1 MYFAYS
7 LASVEE
13 PISVFYM
20 LERSQPKFLDYKTA
34 RTIADKF
41 GTPVYVYDEATLI
54 TNAAEALAFP
64 NAFGITVRYAMKAA
78 PNATILQLFSTA
90 GLLIDASSG
99 YEVRRALAAGV
110 PAENISLSTQE
121 LPADFAELYKLGIEI
136 NACSLNQLEQFG
148 KALPGSPIGL
158 RFNPGTGSGGNNRT
172 NVGGPASSFGI
183 WHEWIDEVNAILNR
197 YSLKATRVHTHIGS
211 GSDPAV
217 WQKVS
222 ELSLSIVRQFSD
234 VVSLNLGGGY
244 KVARMASETGT
255 DLQECGAPVVEKFR
269 DFARE
274 TGRKIHLEIEPG
286 TYLVANACALLC
298 TVQDVVSTG
307 AGGYDFLK
315 LNAGMTEILR
325 PSLYGAQHPISV
337 LQAAPT
343 AESREY
349 MVVGHCCESGDILTP
364 APGDPELLAPRS
376 LPATQIGDFCVIDG
390 AGAYCSAM
398 SAKNYNSYPEA
409 AEALLDESKVP
420 HLIRK
425 RQDPEAIWANEV
437 SLRQHVSG

>member
-1 MYFAYS
+1 MQ
-7 LASVEE
+7 LH
-13 PISVFYM
+13 
-20 LERSQPKFLDYKTA
+20 LQPNFLDYKTA
-34 RTIADKF
+34 CTIADNF
-41 GTPVYVYDEATLI
+41 GTPVYVYDKATLMAK
-54 TNAAEALAFP
+54 AAEALAFP
-64 NAFGITVRYAMKAA
+64 NAFGLTVRYAMKAS
-78 PNATILQLFSTA
+78 PNATILRLFNST

-121 LPADFAELYKLGIEI
+121 LPADFAEFYELGVEI
-136 NACSLNQLEQFG
+136 NACSLSQLERFG
-148 KALPGSPIGL
+148 QVFPEHAIGL

-183 WHEWIDEVNAILNR
+183 WHEWIDKVKSILNR
-197 YSLKATRVHTHIGS
+197 YALKATRIHTHIGS

-217 WQKVS
+217 WQNVS
-222 ELSLSIVRQFSD
+222 ELSLAIVREFSD

-244 KVARMASETGT
+244 KVARMKDETGT
-255 DLQECGAPVVEKFR
+255 DLQECGRPVEERFR

-274 TGRKIHLEIEPG
+274 TGREIHLEIEPG
-286 TYLVANACALLC
+286 TYLVANAGSLLC
-298 TVQDVVSTG
+298 TVQDIVSTG
-307 AGGYDFLK
+307 ASGYEFLK

-337 LQAAPT
+337 LQP
-343 AESREY
+343 ESVTETQEY

-364 APGDPELLAPRS
+364 APADPELLAPRV
-376 LPATQIGDFCVIDG
+376 LPVTQKGDLCVIDG

-398 SAKNYNSYPEA
+398 SAKHYNSYPEV
-409 AEALLDESKVP
+409 AEVLLDESKVP

-425 RQDPEAIWANEV
+425 RQDPEDIWANEV
-437 SLRQHVSG
+437 KLP